1 MLIAI
6 KLISIFLFST
16 LVSVFFSVPITSISY
31 LYWLSSINIPINFK
45 VVIDSLIHDW
55 IYFSPVLFIIYSIGF
70 FIAFLSSKVVLLL
83 FSWEKRIVYGMA
95 GACAVAAILYL
106 SVALLFETQ
115 VIAGNRYTL
124 GWIFHII
131 FGFFGGYIFASFL
144 KKI

>member
-1 MLIAI
+1 MLIGI

-16 LVSVFFSVPITSISY
+16 LVSVFLSVPITSISY
-31 LYWLSSINIPINFK
+31 LYWLSSINIPINLR
-45 VVIDSLIHDW
+45 VIVDSLVHDW

-70 FIAFLSSKVVLLL
+70 LIAFLTSKFLLLL
-83 FSWEKRIVYGMA
+83 FKWEKRIVYGMA

-106 SVALLFETQ
+106 SVTLLFETQ

-124 GWIFHII
+124 GWMFHII

>member
-1 MLIAI
+1 MLITT

-31 LYWLSSINIPINFK
+31 LYWLSSIDIPINSK
-45 VVIDSLIHDW
+45 VIIESLIHDW

-70 FIAFLSSKVVLLL
+70 LIAFLTSKFLLLL
-83 FSWEKRIVYGMA
+83 FKWEKRIVYGMA

-106 SVALLFETQ
+106 SVTLLFETQ

-124 GWIFHII
+124 GWMFHII

>member
-1 MLIAI
+1 MLIAT

-31 LYWLSSINIPINFK
+31 LYWLSSIDIPINSK
-45 VVIDSLIHDW
+45 VIIESLIHDW
-55 IYFSPVLFIIYSIGF
+55 IYFSPVLFMIYSIGF
-70 FIAFLSSKVVLLL
+70 LIAFLTSKFLLLL
-83 FSWEKRIVYGMA
+83 FKWEKRIVYGMA

-106 SVALLFETQ
+106 SVTLLFETQ

-124 GWIFHII
+124 GWMFHII

>member
-16 LVSVFFSVPITSISY
+16 LVSVFFS
-31 LYWLSSINIPINFK
+31 INIPINFL
-45 VVIDSLIHDW
+45 VIIDSLIHDW

-83 FSWEKRIVYGMA
+83 FSWEKRIVYGIA

>member
-1 MLIAI
+1 MCIR
-6 KLISIFLFST
+6 
-16 LVSVFFSVPITSISY
+16 
-31 LYWLSSINIPINFK
+31 
-45 VVIDSLIHDW
+45 DS
-55 IYFSPVLFIIYSIGF
+55 

-115 VIAGNRYTL
+115 VIAGNRYAL

>member
-1 MLIAI
+1 MLIVT

-31 LYWLSSINIPINFK
+31 LYWLSSIDIPINSK
-45 VVIDSLIHDW
+45 VIIESLIHDW

-70 FIAFLSSKVVLLL
+70 LIAFLTSKFLLLL
-83 FSWEKRIVYGMA
+83 FKWEKRIVYGMA

-106 SVALLFETQ
+106 SVTLLFETQ

-124 GWIFHII
+124 GWMFHII

>member
-1 MLIAI
+1 MLIAT

-31 LYWLSSINIPINFK
+31 LYWLSSIDVPINLK
-45 VVIDSLIHDW
+45 VIIESLIHDW

-70 FIAFLSSKVVLLL
+70 LIAFLTSKFLLLL
-83 FSWEKRIVYGMA
+83 FKWEKRIVYGMA

-106 SVALLFETQ
+106 SVTLLFETQ

-124 GWIFHII
+124 GWMFHII

>member
-1 MLIAI
+1 MLIGV

-31 LYWLSSINIPINFK
+31 LYWLSSINIPINLE
-45 VVIDSLIHDW
+45 VIVDSLIHDW
-55 IYFSPVLFIIYSIGF
+55 IYFSPVLFIVYSIGF
-70 FIAFLSSKVVLLL
+70 LIAFLSSKLLL
-83 FSWEKRIVYGMA
+83 LLVSWEKKIVYGVS

-115 VIAGNRYTL
+115 IIAGNRYTL
-124 GWIFHII
+124 GWMFHII
-131 FGFFGGYIFASFL
+131 FGFSGGYIFASFL